1 MKNREDK
8 NLDMLVENMMKD
20 SYPESP
26 SFDFT
31 SKVMSEALAANKRKA
46 ISYKPVI
53 SKGAWFIISGCVG
66 ALITWIIINGNTQN
80 ASPSN
85 SHFNVFNFEKAL
97 SIFPR
102 FQFSS
107 LTINVIG
114 IAMAMVFIQLIL
126 LKSHLNKK
134 FHKASSPQSKGD

>member
-20 SYPESP
+20 FSLESP
-26 SFDFT
+26 SSDFT
-31 SKVMSEALAANKRKA
+31 SKVMSEALAENKRKT

-53 SKGAWFIISGCVG
+53 SKGAWFIISGCIG
-66 ALITWIIINGNTQN
+66 ALITWIIINDPTQN
-80 ASPSN
+80 GPPSN

-102 FQFSS
+102 FQFSY
-107 LTINVIG
+107 LTINIIV

-126 LKSHLNKK
+126 LKTHLNKK
-134 FHKASSPQSKGD
+134 FHKTSSPQSKGD